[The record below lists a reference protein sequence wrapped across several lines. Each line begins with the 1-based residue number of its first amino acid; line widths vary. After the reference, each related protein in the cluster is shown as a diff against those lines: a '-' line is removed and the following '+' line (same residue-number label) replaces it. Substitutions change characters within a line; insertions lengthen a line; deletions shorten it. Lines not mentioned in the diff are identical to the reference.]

1 MKNGT
6 ARRCGTKHMSKSK
19 RAKHTI
25 LGALLD
31 VEMSKKCTPLW
42 RAAHF
47 EVKSVKNWRSRTTF
61 GSWDVE
67 KVRAFVAQS
76 TFPVRTCEAH
86 QVRSTF
92 WGWDVEKVH
101 AVVARSKFRSQNVK
115 RTTCSDHFWTFRC
128 RFAWQARGIVHLV
141 KSEQNVRVLWQFQK
155 RWQAW
160 EMWRVLIS
168 WEGCILQHQIFRFA
182 KMILRDKRSTSWQAQ
197 YTTVHHTTPHCT
209 NYTILIAPHHSKQ
222 QQQQLQLQLQL
233 QLHYNNYTTRQLQF
247 HYTTATTTS
256 ALHHTTSSR
265 PLQPLHHCNHSPPNK
280 YNSNHLSVHQ
290 RIRSAIHA
298 SQQLTSPIVSYLW
311 NFRHRLV
318 RYYWDKRR
326 RRRIK
331 RRRRDEDRAVDQKQL
346 E

>member
-1 MKNGT
+1 MHN
-6 ARRCGTKHMSKSK
+6 S
-19 RAKHTI
+19 
-25 LGALLD
+25 
-31 VEMSKKCTPLW
+31 TP
-42 RAAHF
+42 H
-47 EVKSVKNWRSRTTF
+47 
-61 GSWDVE
+61 
-67 KVRAFVAQS
+67 
-76 TFPVRTCEAH
+76 
-86 QVRSTF
+86 
-92 WGWDVEKVH
+92 
-101 AVVARSKFRSQNVK
+101 
-115 RTTCSDHFWTFRC
+115 
-128 RFAWQARGIVHLV
+128 
-141 KSEQNVRVLWQFQK
+141 
-155 RWQAW
+155 
-160 EMWRVLIS
+160 
-168 WEGCILQHQIFRFA
+168 
-182 KMILRDKRSTSWQAQ
+182 
-197 YTTVHHTTPHCT
+197 YTTLHELHYTDCTTP
-209 NYTILIAPHHSKQ
+209 Q
-222 QQQQLQLQLQL
+222 QQQQQQLQLQL